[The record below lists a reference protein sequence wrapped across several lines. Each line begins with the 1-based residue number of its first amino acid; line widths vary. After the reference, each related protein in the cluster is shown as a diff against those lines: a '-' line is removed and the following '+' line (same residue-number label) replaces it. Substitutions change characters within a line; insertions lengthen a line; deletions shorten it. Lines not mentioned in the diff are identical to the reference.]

1 MAITKITTSELFN
14 LQSNNTEGT
23 QLPVMTTTQREA
35 MTGMSNGELIFNSTT
50 DSVEYY
56 DLGAAEWY
64 KIDYPP
70 GWSAD
75 LFGDGSN
82 MFTSDF
88 SNSTADVIEGNG
100 ASIYVSPTYGGTM
113 GFSSNVPNSGFVK
126 SLTGTANQA
135 NQIFDY
141 SMQSGDSL
149 TSVKTYSFWVYV
161 TKIDDDDNT
170 VMAVNMKRQNNTTMW
185 VYSYT
190 GSTAGP
196 IDKFPTVSINTWHNM
211 VVVDEGTIMRTYL
224 DNVSIGT
231 ISIGSNVLLR
241 TVYQRIY
248 GLADA
253 DSRSTQFITGVRM
266 FNRAVTASEVD
277 TIYNEVPV
285 YT

>member
-1 MAITKITTSELFN
+1 MAITKITTPELFN

-23 QLPVMTTTQREA
+23 RLPVMTTTQRNA
-35 MTGMSNGELIFNSTT
+35 MTSMSNGELIFNSTT

-56 DLGAAEWY
+56 DLGAAAWY
-64 KIDYPP
+64 KIDYSS
-70 GWSAD
+70 GAD

-82 MFTSDF
+82 LFTTDF

-100 ASIYVSPTYGGTM
+100 ASISVSPTYGGTM

-126 SLTGTANQA
+126 SLTGTANQN

-141 SMQSGDSL
+141 SMQSGDSI

-161 TKIDDDDNT
+161 TKLDDDDNS
-170 VMAVNMKRQNNTTMW
+170 VLGVNIKRQNYSTMW
-185 VYSYT
+185 VHSYT
-190 GSTAGP
+190 GSSIGP
-196 IDKFPTVSINTWHNM
+196 VDQFPTVSINTWHNI

-241 TVYQRIY
+241 GTYQWIY
-248 GLADA
+248 HVSDS

-266 FNRAVTASEVD
+266 FNRAVTASEVN